1 MQVNVELSRRPLEGA
16 TAHGLARPQAP
27 GESGAIEE
35 EEKEK
40 TTNQQP
46 SVFVSGP

>member
-27 GESGAIEE
+27 GGSGAIEE
-35 EEKEK
+35 KERS
-40 TTNQQP
+40 TTQNP
-46 SVFVSGP
+46 SVFVAGP